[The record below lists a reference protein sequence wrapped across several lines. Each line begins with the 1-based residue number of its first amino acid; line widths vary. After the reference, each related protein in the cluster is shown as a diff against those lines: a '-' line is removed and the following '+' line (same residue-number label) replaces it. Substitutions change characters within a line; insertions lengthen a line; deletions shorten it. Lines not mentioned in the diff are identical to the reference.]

1 MRDVNKPVTNF
12 NKGIIDKALMPY
24 DELKCLEE
32 LLSNLMQSLETCS
45 KDSDYNFFREIG
57 KYAREM
63 PRFSIYIEHADQ
75 VKKLVRRVCTG
86 EISPSDA
93 LENLKNFKPFVETA
107 LKLFDEKAV
116 WSAKHIALVVTENNP
131 NK

>member
-12 NKGIIDKALMPY
+12 YKGIIDKTLMPY

-32 LLSNLMQSLETCS
+32 LLSNLMQSIETCS

-63 PRFSIYIEHADQ
+63 PRFSIYIEYADQ

-93 LENLKNFKPFVETA
+93 LENVKIFKSFVDDA
-107 LKLFDEKAV
+107 LSLFDEKSV
-116 WSAKHIALVVTENNP
+116 SAKKHIAPVVIE
-131 NK
+131 